1 MDGQIVDQKYR
12 LTRLI
17 GEGGMGCVYEAQQ
30 LDTGEQVAVKL
41 ISGQKR
47 RESATALGRFQ
58 REARAAAGVDTPHIV
73 HVRDAGTDPV
83 TGAPYLVMEYLDGE
97 DLGQLLHRLG
107 PLRPEVA
114 LRIIVQACLG
124 LQKAHEA
131 RVIHRDI
138 KPANLFLARSGDG
151 EVVVKLLD
159 FGIAKIKPSEGGMT
173 TGLTTTGKML
183 GSPLFMAPEQIEDIR
198 TVDYRTDIWSLGVVL
213 YAALSG
219 NAPHH
224 HIASIARLFVMICT
238 EPAPPIQDVAPWV
251 PREVAAVVHRAL
263 QLNMSDRFQ
272 SVTEML
278 EAMLPLLPDGHAL
291 RQELLVTATDS
302 ERAVIA
308 PRLDVGAAPHRSI
321 LPRAGEASQ
330 SDPPR
335 DSGRAGTV
343 SASSGGPLASR
354 TASSASSGRSAA
366 AWSRAPTVLLALGV
380 AGAVV
385 YLAGP
390 RAAAPGGD
398 VSPAASEAST
408 APAEAAGP
416 ASVAP
421 GGALRR
427 VVLAVAP
434 RDAAVEVDGA
444 RVEVREGLVEIAG
457 VLGSNH
463 RVRLVSAG
471 VERVGNVVVTEN
483 GAFPPTMAIDGAAAG
498 PSGPAAAP
506 SGPAAAP
513 SGPAAAPSGP
523 AAAPSGAPNARPQ
536 APRRPAAEKTP
547 PEAPSPPAD
556 PLVPSTFE

>member
-17 GEGGMGCVYEAQQ
+17 GEGGMGCVYEARQ

-58 REARAAAGVDTPHIV
+58 REARAAAGVETPHIV
-73 HVRDAGTDPV
+73 RVRDAGTDPA

-97 DLGQLLHRLG
+97 DLGELLHRLG

-159 FGIAKIKPSEGGMT
+159 FGIAKIKPSEGGAT

-238 EPAPPIQDVAPWV
+238 EPSPPLQDVAPWV

-278 EAMLPLLPDGHAL
+278 DAMLPLLSDGHAL
-291 RQELLVTATDS
+291 RQELLVTVTDS

-308 PRLDVGAAPHRSI
+308 PRLDVAPAPHRSS
-321 LPRAGEASQ
+321 LARAGEASQ

-335 DSGRAGTV
+335 DSGRASLV

-354 TASSASSGRSAA
+354 TASGASSGRAA
-366 AWSRAPTVLLALGV
+366 AWSRAPAALLALGV
-380 AGAVV
+380 VGAAV
-385 YLAGP
+385 YLAAP

-398 VSPAASEAST
+398 VAPAASEAST
-408 APAEAAGP
+408 APAEATAP

-421 GGALRR
+421 GAALRR

-444 RVEVREGLVEIAG
+444 PVEVREGLVEIAG

-483 GAFPPTMAIDGAAAG
+483 GAFPPTMAVDGAAAVPSGPAAGPSSAAAGRSTAAAG
-498 PSGPAAAP
+498 PSGAP
-506 SGPAAAP
+506 S
-513 SGPAAAPSGP
+513 
-523 AAAPSGAPNARPQ
+523 ARPQ
-536 APRRPAAEKTP
+536 PPRRPAAEKAP
-547 PEAPSPPAD
+547 PEAPRPPAD

>member
-1 MDGQIVDQKYR
+1 MDGQIVDRKYQ

-17 GEGGMGCVYEAQQ
+17 GEGGMGCVYEARQ

-47 RESATALGRFQ
+47 RESATALGRFE
-58 REARAAAGVDTPHIV
+58 REARAAAGVETPHIV
-73 HVRDAGTDPV
+73 RVRDAGTDPA

-97 DLGQLLHRLG
+97 DLGELLHRLG

-124 LQKAHEA
+124 LEKAHEA

-151 EVVVKLLD
+151 EIVVKLLD
-159 FGIAKIKPSEGGMT
+159 FGIAKIKPSEGGVT

-291 RQELLVTATDS
+291 RQELLVAVTDS

-308 PRLDVGAAPHRSI
+308 PRLDVGHPPHRSS
-321 LPRAGEASQ
+321 LARASEASA

-335 DSGRAGTV
+335 DSGRVASV
-343 SASSGGPLASR
+343 SASSGGPLASQ
-354 TASSASSGRSAA
+354 TAGSASSSRSAA
-366 AWSRAPTVLLALGV
+366 RSRAPAVLLALGV
-380 AGAVV
+380 AGAVA
-385 YLAGP
+385 YLAAP

-398 VSPAASEAST
+398 VAPTGSEAPT

-421 GGALRR
+421 AGALRR

-444 RVEVREGLVEIAG
+444 PVEVREGLVEIAG

-498 PSGPAAAP
+498 PSGAAA
-506 SGPAAAP
+506 G
-513 SGPAAAPSGP
+513 
-523 AAAPSGAPNARPQ
+523 PSGAAAGPSGAAAGPSGAAAGPSGAASARPQ
-536 APRRPAAEKTP
+536 PPRRPAAEKAAPEP
-547 PEAPSPPAD
+547 PKPPAD

>member
-17 GEGGMGCVYEAQQ
+17 GEGGMGCVYEARQ

-58 REARAAAGVDTPHIV
+58 REARAAAGVETPHIV
-73 HVRDAGTDPV
+73 RVRDAGTDPA

-138 KPANLFLARSGDG
+138 KPANLFLARSGD
-151 EVVVKLLD
+151 EEIVVKLLD
-159 FGIAKIKPSEGGMT
+159 FGIAKIKPSEGGVT

-291 RQELLVTATDS
+291 RQELLVAVTDS
-302 ERAVIA
+302 ERAVVA
-308 PRLDVGAAPHRSI
+308 PRLDVGPAPHRSS
-321 LPRAGEASQ
+321 LARAGEASQ

-335 DSGRAGTV
+335 DGGRASTV
-343 SASSGGPLASR
+343 SASSGGPHGSR
-354 TASSASSGRSAA
+354 TASNASSGRAA
-366 AWSRAPTVLLALGV
+366 ARSRAPAVLLALGV

-385 YLAGP
+385 YLAAP

-398 VSPAASEAST
+398 VAPAASEAPT
-408 APAEAAGP
+408 APGEAAGP
-416 ASVAP
+416 ASVGP

-427 VVLAVAP
+427 VVLAVTP
-434 RDAAVEVDGA
+434 KDAAVEVDGA
-444 RVEVREGLVEIAG
+444 PVEVREGLVEIAG

-471 VERVGNVVVTEN
+471 VERVGNVVVTES

-498 PSGPAAAP
+498 QSGAAAGQ
-506 SGPAAAP
+506 SGAAAGQ
-513 SGPAAAPSGP
+513 SGAAAGQSG
-523 AAAPSGAPNARPQ
+523 AAAGQSGAPSARPQ
-536 APRRPAAEKTP
+536 PPRRPAAEKAP
-547 PEAPSPPAD
+547 AEAPRPPAD

>member
-1 MDGQIVDQKYR
+1 MEGQIVDQKYR

-17 GEGGMGCVYEAQQ
+17 GEGGMGCVYEARQ

-58 REARAAAGVDTPHIV
+58 REARAAAGVETPHIV
-73 HVRDAGTDPV
+73 RVRDAGTDPV
-83 TGAPYLVMEYLDGE
+83 IGAPYLVMEYLDGE

-107 PLRPEVA
+107 SLRPEVA

-151 EVVVKLLD
+151 EIVVKLLD

-272 SVTEML
+272 GVTEML
-278 EAMLPLLPDGHAL
+278 DAMLPLLPDGHAL
-291 RQELLVTATDS
+291 REELLVAVTDS
-302 ERAVIA
+302 ERAVSA
-308 PRLDVGAAPHRSI
+308 PRLDVGPAPHRSSFA
-321 LPRAGEASQ
+321 RAGEASP
-330 SDPPR
+330 SDPLR
-335 DSGRAGTV
+335 DSGRASTV

-354 TASSASSGRSAA
+354 TASSASSGRTA
-366 AWSRAPTVLLALGV
+366 AWSRAPAALLALGV
-380 AGAVV
+380 VGAAV
-385 YLAGP
+385 YLAAP

-398 VSPAASEAST
+398 VAPAASEAEA
-408 APAEAAGP
+408 APAEATGP
-416 ASVAP
+416 ASIAP

-444 RVEVREGLVEIAG
+444 PVEVREGLVEIAG

-498 PSGPAAAP
+498 PSGAAA
-506 SGPAAAP
+506 G
-513 SGPAAAPSGP
+513 
-523 AAAPSGAPNARPQ
+523 PSGAAAGRTNTAAGPSGAASARPQ
-536 APRRPAAEKTP
+536 PPRRPAAEKAP
-547 PEAPSPPAD
+547 SEAPRPPAD

>member
-12 LTRLI
+12 LTRMI
-17 GEGGMGCVYEAQQ
+17 GEGGMGCVYEARQ

-58 REARAAAGVDTPHIV
+58 REARAAAGVETPHIV
-73 HVRDAGTDPV
+73 RVRDAGTDPA
-83 TGAPYLVMEYLDGE
+83 TGTPYLVMEYLDGE
-97 DLGQLLHRLG
+97 DLGELLHRLG

-151 EVVVKLLD
+151 EIVVKLLD
-159 FGIAKIKPSEGGMT
+159 FGIAKIKPSEGGAT

-238 EPAPPIQDVAPWV
+238 EPAPPLQDVAPWV

-278 EAMLPLLPDGHAL
+278 DAMLPLLPDGHAL
-291 RQELLVTATDS
+291 RQELLVAVTDS
-302 ERAVIA
+302 ERAVTA
-308 PRLDVGAAPHRSI
+308 PRLDVGPAPHRSSFA
-321 LPRAGEASQ
+321 RAGEASP
-330 SDPPR
+330 SDPLR
-335 DSGRAGTV
+335 DSGRASTV

-354 TASSASSGRSAA
+354 TASGASSGRTA
-366 AWSRAPTVLLALGV
+366 AWSRAPAALLALGV
-380 AGAVV
+380 VGAAV
-385 YLAGP
+385 YLAAP

-398 VSPAASEAST
+398 VAPTASEAPT
-408 APAEAAGP
+408 APAEATGP

-421 GGALRR
+421 GGAVRR

-444 RVEVREGLVEIAG
+444 PVEVREGLVEIAG
-457 VLGSNH
+457 MLGSNH

-498 PSGPAAAP
+498 PSGAAA
-506 SGPAAAP
+506 G
-513 SGPAAAPSGP
+513 
-523 AAAPSGAPNARPQ
+523 PSGAPSARPQ
-536 APRRPAAEKTP
+536 PPRRPAAEKAL
-547 PEAPSPPAD
+547 PEAPRPPAD

>member
-17 GEGGMGCVYEAQQ
+17 GEGGMGCVYEARQ

-47 RESATALGRFQ
+47 RESGTALGRFQ
-58 REARAAAGVDTPHIV
+58 REARAAAGVETPHIV
-73 HVRDAGTDPV
+73 RVRDAGTDPA

-151 EVVVKLLD
+151 EIVVKLLD
-159 FGIAKIKPSEGGMT
+159 FGIAKIKPSEGGVT

-238 EPAPPIQDVAPWV
+238 EPTPPIQDVAPWV

-291 RQELLVTATDS
+291 RQELLATITDG

-308 PRLDVGAAPHRSI
+308 PRLDLGPAPHRSI
-321 LPRAGEASQ
+321 PARAGEASQ

-335 DSGRAGTV
+335 DSGRASIV

-354 TASSASSGRSAA
+354 TASGASSGRSAA
-366 AWSRAPTVLLALGV
+366 WSRAPAFLLALGV
-380 AGAVV
+380 VGAVV
-385 YLAGP
+385 YLAAS
-390 RAAAPGGD
+390 RAAAPGGG
-398 VSPAASEAST
+398 VAPAASEA
-408 APAEAAGP
+408 PADAAGP

-444 RVEVREGLVEIAG
+444 PVEVREGLVEIAG

-498 PSGPAAAP
+498 PSSAAAGR
-506 SGPAAAP
+506 SSAAA
-513 SGPAAAPSGP
+513 G
-523 AAAPSGAPNARPQ
+523 PSGAPSARPQ
-536 APRRPAAEKTP
+536 PPRRPAAEKAP
-547 PEAPSPPAD
+547 PEAPRPPAD

>member
-224 HIASIARLFVMICT
+224 HIASIARLFVLICT

-263 QLNMSDRFQ
+263 QLNMGDRFQ

-308 PRLDVGAAPHRSI
+308 PRLDVGAAPHRSS
-321 LPRAGEASQ
+321 LARAGEASQ

-366 AWSRAPTVLLALGV
+366 SSRAPAVLLALGV

-385 YLAGP
+385 YLAAP

-398 VSPAASEAST
+398 VAPAASEAPT

-444 RVEVREGLVEIAG
+444 PVEVREGLVEIAG

-483 GAFPPTMAIDGAAAG
+483 GAFPPTMAIDGPAAG
-498 PSGPAAAP
+498 PSGPAA
-506 SGPAAAP
+506 G
-513 SGPAAAPSGP
+513 
-523 AAAPSGAPNARPQ
+523 PSGALGPRPQ
-536 APRRPAAEKTP
+536 PPRRPAAEKTP
-547 PEAPSPPAD
+547 PDAPRPPAD

>member
-138 KPANLFLARSGDG
+138 KPANLFLARSGEG

-224 HIASIARLFVMICT
+224 HIASIARLFVLICT

-263 QLNMSDRFQ
+263 QLNMGDRFQ

-302 ERAVIA
+302 ERAVVA
-308 PRLDVGAAPHRSI
+308 PRLDVGAAPHRSS
-321 LPRAGEASQ
+321 LARAGEASQ

-335 DSGRAGTV
+335 DSGRASTV

-354 TASSASSGRSAA
+354 TASSASSGPSA
-366 AWSRAPTVLLALGV
+366 AWSRAPAVLLALGV

-385 YLAGP
+385 YLAAP

-398 VSPAASEAST
+398 VAPAASEAPT

-421 GGALRR
+421 DGALRR

-444 RVEVREGLVEIAG
+444 PVEVREGLVEIAG

-483 GAFPPTMAIDGAAAG
+483 GAFPPTMTIDGPAAG
-498 PSGPAAAP
+498 PSGPAAGP
-506 SGPAAAP
+506 SGATA
-513 SGPAAAPSGP
+513 G
-523 AAAPSGAPNARPQ
+523 PSGAPSARPQ
-536 APRRPAAEKTP
+536 PPRRPAAEKTP
-547 PEAPSPPAD
+547 PEAPRPPAD
-556 PLVPSTFE
+556 PLVPSSFE